1 MTIMIELLTESPLTP
16 TSTLG
21 PYRAADYMGLPDE
34 PRCEL
39 IYGRF
44 YVSPSPLP
52 SHQVISFRLGV
63 LLDQLSETTGG
74 LSFVAPL
81 DVELADHSIVQP
93 DVVYLSQER
102 RGLVG
107 QRVVGAPDL
116 VVEVLSPSTA
126 RRDRNEKLK
135 LYAEAG
141 VSEYW
146 LVDTDARHIEFLV
159 LSLAGSISDQP
170 NRFVVQTPRDGVYR
184 SPVIEG
190 LEVDIAAFW
199 AAVEARIA

>member
-1 MTIMIELLTESPLTP
+1 MIELLTESPLTP

-52 SHQVISFRLGV
+52 SHQTAVLELGV
-63 LLDQLSETTGG
+63 LVHALENDTGG
-74 LSFVAPL
+74 REYVSPL
-81 DVELADHSIVQP
+81 DVTLADHAVVQP
-93 DVVYLSQER
+93 DVIYVSAER
-102 RGLVG
+102 REII
-107 QRVVGAPDL
+107 RERIEGAPDL
-116 VVEVLSPSTA
+116 LVEVLSPSTT
-126 RRDRNEKLK
+126 RRDRNDKLK

-159 LSLAGSISDQP
+159 LSLAGSTSDQP